1 MGKAKFENRNTKLE
15 MRNAKCAQRAWDDR
29 VGLASY
35 VWVAE
40 KRKEKSRF
48 LALLGMTITGVFS
61 RRAPFET
68 LFEARGKQGKRDDK
82 YFYLRNLSESRW
94 KAQSWLSCELLGKA
108 AAELPHSMSW
118 HFCGGR

>member
-1 MGKAKFENRNTKLE
+1 MGKAKLKYEIRNS
-15 MRNAKCAQRAWDDR
+15 KCAQRGSDDR

-61 RRAPFET
+61 RCAPFET
-68 LFEARGKQGKRDDK
+68 PFETQGKRGKRDDNCI
-82 YFYLRNLSESRW
+82 YLRNLSESRW

-108 AAELPHSMSW
+108 AAELPHSTSW
-118 HFCGGR
+118 RFCGGG